1 MKEELLKLFYFL
13 VYVEM
18 ILLLFVIFRHLVG
31 MIISLIIVIS
41 KIDEW
46 KGNIV
51 MLFTEIPM
59 IFFIILLSQHLV
71 QINTSD
77 SSFFTKLVY
86 ILSSG
91 FLIMVFRLMYHG
103 DVYEISNKRRD
114 YLLYY
119 HSKKFF
125 KITYWIYFFYFIIM
139 SLGVFDTN
147 ILIVNQS
154 LELIYSILKI
164 KYIGWLIPWFSIVLI
179 IGSVRIGIRG
189 SLRIIRSNE
198 DFINNSF

>member
-1 MKEELLKLFYFL
+1 
-13 VYVEM
+13 
-18 ILLLFVIFRHLVG
+18 
-31 MIISLIIVIS
+31 
-41 KIDEW
+41 
-46 KGNIV
+46 
-51 MLFTEIPM
+51 
-59 IFFIILLSQHLV
+59 
-71 QINTSD
+71 
-77 SSFFTKLVY
+77 
-86 ILSSG
+86 
-91 FLIMVFRLMYHG
+91 
-103 DVYEISNKRRD
+103 
-114 YLLYY
+114 
-119 HSKKFF
+119 
-125 KITYWIYFFYFIIM
+125 M